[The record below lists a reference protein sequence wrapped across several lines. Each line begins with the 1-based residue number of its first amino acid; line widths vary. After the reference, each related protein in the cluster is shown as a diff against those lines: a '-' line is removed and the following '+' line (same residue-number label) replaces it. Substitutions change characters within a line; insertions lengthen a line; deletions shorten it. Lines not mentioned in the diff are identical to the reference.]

1 MKKLI
6 SIVIPVWNEEE
17 GLDELKKRLQKVL
30 NNLDGYLFE
39 VIIVENGSWD
49 NSYQKLLEIHEGD
62 KRFKIIQLS
71 KNFKC
76 DGGITAGLKYIKGDA
91 VIIMNADLQ
100 DPPEM
105 IPEFIEK
112 WEQGYEIVYGVIK
125 KRVGVSIFRKILSS
139 MFYQMIYSLTKGE
152 VQKNVTDFK
161 LIDKKVYT
169 VINNMPEHNRFLRGM
184 ISWSGFKHIG
194 IPFIR
199 SPRYK
204 EGGEAKSSN
213 VFQQSKNLIGVATNA
228 VFTFSDFPLKLIT
241 GAGILTSLFSFMLAL
256 YFLLG
261 YIING
266 TASAGYVKGHTSL
279 MLVILFLF
287 GVLFIFLGV
296 IGEYISRAYE
306 EVKQRPLYIVKDKI
320 GVE

>member
-6 SIVIPVWNEEE
+6 SIVIPAWNEEE

-30 NNLDGYLFE
+30 NNLDEYLFE

-49 NSYQKLLEIHEGD
+49 NSYQKLLEIHEED
-62 KRFKIIQLS
+62 NRFKIVQLS
-71 KNFKC
+71 RNFEC
-76 DGGITAGLKYIKGDA
+76 DGGITAGLKYAKGDA
-91 VIIMNADLQ
+91 AVIMNADLQ

-125 KRVGVSIFRKILSS
+125 KRIGVPIVRKILSS

-152 VQKNVTDFK
+152 IQKNVTDFR
-161 LIDKKVYT
+161 LMDKKVYT

-184 ISWSGFKHIG
+184 ISWSGFKRIG

-199 SPRYK
+199 DSRYK
-204 EGGEAKSSN
+204 EGGDAKSN
-213 VFQQSKNLIGVATNA
+213 NIFQRSKNLVGAAINA
-228 VFTFSDFPLKLIT
+228 IFTFSDFPLKLIM
-241 GAGILTSLFSFMLAL
+241 GVGILTSLFSFLL
-256 YFLLG
+256 TIYFLGG
-261 YIING
+261 YIIYG
-266 TASAGYVKGHTSL
+266 TVSAGYVKGHTSL

-296 IGEYISRAYE
+296 IGEYISKIYE
-306 EVKQRPLYIVKDKI
+306 EVKQRPLYIVKNKI
-320 GVE
+320 GV